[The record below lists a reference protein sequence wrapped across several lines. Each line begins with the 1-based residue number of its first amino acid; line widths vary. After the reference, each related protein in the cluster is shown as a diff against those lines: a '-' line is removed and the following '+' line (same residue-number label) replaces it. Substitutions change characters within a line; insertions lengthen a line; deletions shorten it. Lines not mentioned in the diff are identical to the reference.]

1 MSPQQ
6 QRCLELAELAVGL
19 SDPNPRVGCVIV
31 TRDGQVAE
39 GHTHEAGGPH
49 AEAHAL
55 SLAKQKG
62 LNLAGSTAWV
72 SLEPCCHHGLTP
84 PCSQALI
91 AAGIG
96 HVEVA
101 CLDPNPLVAGQGVE
115 QLRQAGITVNLD
127 SDEWSLKARQLNIG
141 FISRM
146 VRAKPWVRMKIAAS
160 LDGTTALENGA
171 SQWITGPAARADGHA
186 WRRRAGALLTGIG
199 TVRDDDPRLDVRLVP
214 TARQPLRVVV
224 DSKLSISPQARIL
237 QPPGQCLIYTTQD
250 QHHPHWR
257 ALAAL
262 EGVEIAQ
269 LPVTPSGT
277 SAPGASAAKNDLA
290 ALLTDLARRGVNE
303 LHLEAGEKL
312 NGSFIREGL
321 VDELLVYLAP
331 RLLGRGRGLAAIHDA
346 PLLSLDQDLAL
357 SFLETAAVGPDL
369 RVRALTRQG
378 QAFWPTFAPDAPG
391 S

>member
-6 QRCLELAELAVGL
+6 QRCLELAESAVGL
-19 SDPNPRVGCVIV
+19 SEPNPRVGCVII
-31 TRDGQVAE
+31 TLDGQVAE
-39 GHTHEAGGPH
+39 GHTQEAGGPH

-55 SLAKQKG
+55 SVARQKG
-62 LNLAGSTAWV
+62 LNLAGATAWV
-72 SLEPCCHHGLTP
+72 SLEPCCHHGRTP

-91 AAGIG
+91 SAGIG

-101 CLDPNPLVAGQGVE
+101 CLDPNPLVAGRGIE
-115 QLRQAGITVNLD
+115 QLRRAGITVNLD
-127 SDEWSLKARQLNIG
+127 SGAWSAKARQLNIG

-160 LDGTTALENGA
+160 LDGATALENGT
-171 SQWITGPAARADGHA
+171 SQWITGPAAREDGHA

-214 TARQPLRVVV
+214 IARQPLRVVV
-224 DSKLSISPQARIL
+224 DSKLTISPQARIL
-237 QPPGQCLIYTTQD
+237 QAPGSCLVYTTQD
-250 QHHPHWR
+250 QHHPHW
-257 ALAAL
+257 LAL
-262 EGVEIAQ
+262 EALDGVEIAQ
-269 LPVTPSGT
+269 LPVTSTPGT
-277 SAPGASAAKNDLA
+277 SAAKNDLA
-290 ALLTDLARRGVNE
+290 ALLDDLARRGVNE

-312 NGSFIREGL
+312 NGSFLREGL

-346 PLLSLDQDLAL
+346 PLVSLDQDLAL
-357 SFLETAAVGPDL
+357 SFLEAAPVGPDL
-369 RVRALTRQG
+369 RVRALTREG
-378 QAFWPTFAPDAPG
+378 QAFWPTSAPEAPG